1 MGETLKG
8 LYTRDCDDRACILE
22 IFAVTRRMGWKGMKL
37 GGEDEMSKLKNQAG
51 Q

>member
-1 MGETLKG
+1 MTGHAFWK
-8 LYTRDCDDRACILE
+8 Y
-22 IFAVTRRMGWKGMKL
+22 FYAVTGRMGWRGMKL